1 MITNDIINQ
10 VKQTITQ
17 LESVEEELNRPLED
31 VVTLSA
37 CYNVRHSMMT
47 MMNLYLQNHSITFQ
61 EEKSLEDLLARCI
74 ALDNQFATVDLKK
87 IACKE
92 HENAAC
98 TSQYCLSTDKVT
110 DCLVA
115 ANQIKGLII
124 DKLNISSID

>member
-1 MITNDIINQ
+1 MITNDIINL

-74 ALDNQFATVDLKK
+74 ALDNQFAEVDLTK

-115 ANQIKGLII
+115 ANQIKGLIV
-124 DKLNISSID
+124 DKLNISTID